1 MGGGEG
7 ERGGEKGEMEGNDC
21 VWCVGVNEGSDVY
34 GEKAAGIRG
43 QSERE
48 GVIWVLSLAHY
59 GLSH

>member
-1 MGGGEG
+1 ME
-7 ERGGEKGEMEGNDC
+7 ERRGRWKETT